1 MHEGEGFGAV
11 AVDADGI
18 GLQGYG
24 ASVVGLYGTL
34 RCHLQDPRNGGIL
47 VLDHCAGSAAWHKA
61 AVGLVAAVCKYLA
74 GNGQSDGVCGLDH
87 LAAGERQQ
95 HSTGSCS
102 LHSAA
107 DGRRQHRI
115 PGGHVVQRAVRFD
128 VVQRYARRVAE
139 CLQRTD
145 LVHHVGLGFGGGN
158 CHSAAAKA
166 LQIRQSRVC
175 THLHAVLF
183 AQQNA
188 LLHYGRIARVE
199 PAGNVRA
206 GHIGQNFGIHADGV
220 RAEALAQVAV

>member
-1 MHEGEGFGAV
+1 MG
-11 AVDADGI
+11 
-18 GLQGYG
+18 
-24 ASVVGLYGTL
+24 
-34 RCHLQDPRNGGIL
+34 
-47 VLDHCAGSAAWHKA
+47 
-61 AVGLVAAVCKYLA
+61 
-74 GNGQSDGVCGLDH
+74 
-87 LAAGERQQ
+87 
-95 HSTGSCS
+95 
-102 LHSAA
+102 
-107 DGRRQHRI
+107 
-115 PGGHVVQRAVRFD
+115 FD

-188 LLHYGRIARVE
+188 LLHHGRVARME